1 MKLTENLKN
10 EMYNSI
16 VNILKNGGEVVIRER
31 SKNGDK
37 YIEIVEQKFKS
48 SQKFTIISKE

>member
-48 SQKFTIISKE
+48 SQKFSIISKE